1 MRLLALALLVAGL
14 AASAQAQGLG
24 AAAAREKQK
33 RQKQGPASAPAFDN
47 RDLSTGKRG
56 GDPAAGQEAE
66 PAVETPG
73 ETPGAAAPGTTAPGT
88 TAPGTTAP
96 GTTAPGA
103 APGDQLERERHQ
115 RTLLEADWRVRFAS
129 TRERLRLAE
138 AASWHDVVRTEFRAG
153 VPVPMTIKEQIVTDD
168 LREARR
174 ALVELEEAFRRTG
187 LPAGW
192 ARER

>member
-73 ETPGAAAPGTTAPGT
+73 ETPGAA
-88 TAPGTTAP
+88 AP

>member
-1 MRLLALALLVAGL
+1 MRRLALALLAVL
-14 AASAQAQGLG
+14 VTASAGAQGLG
-24 AAAAREKQK
+24 AVAAQEKAR
-33 RQKQGPASAPAFDN
+33 RQKQGPASAPAFNN
-47 RDLSTGKRG
+47 RDLSTGKPG
-56 GDPAAGQEAE
+56 ATDPAAGQEAE
-66 PAVETPG
+66 PVAPPMAGTP
-73 ETPGAAAPGTTAPGT
+73 AAAGTSVTGTIPPGTAPGE
-88 TAPGTTAP
+88 PP
-96 GTTAPGA
+96 
-103 APGDQLERERHQ
+103 ERERHQ
-115 RTLLEADWRVRFAS
+115 RVLLEASWRVRFAN